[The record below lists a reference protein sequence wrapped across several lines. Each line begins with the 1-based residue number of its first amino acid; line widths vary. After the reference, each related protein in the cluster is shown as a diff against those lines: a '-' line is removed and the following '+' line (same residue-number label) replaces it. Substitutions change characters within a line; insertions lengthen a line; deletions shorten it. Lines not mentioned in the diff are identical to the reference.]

1 MSKQSQTD
9 TIRHPLNWQKK
20 AWKHQV
26 SMRIYINEILYP
38 AGGSIHQ
45 RETTLLEKK
54 ELAKFSK
61 SEDENIL

>member
-1 MSKQSQTD
+1 
-9 TIRHPLNWQKK
+9 
-20 AWKHQV
+20 
-26 SMRIYINEILYP
+26 MRIYINEILYP

-54 ELAKFSK
+54 ELAKFSE